1 MYKDW
6 QSDRELCINY
16 LLTCENPTV
25 PVFQFFINSNGKVG
39 MNGDAFAVGDG
50 VKAGAKKFA
59 VVVESVIGT
68 VTVRNSK

>member
-1 MYKDW
+1 M
-6 QSDRELCINY
+6 
-16 LLTCENPTV
+16 